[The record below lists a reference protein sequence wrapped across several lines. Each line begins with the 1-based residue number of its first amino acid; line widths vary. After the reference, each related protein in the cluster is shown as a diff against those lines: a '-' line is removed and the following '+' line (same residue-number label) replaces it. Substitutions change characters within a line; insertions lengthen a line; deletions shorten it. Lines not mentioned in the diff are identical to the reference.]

1 MQHFVA
7 TSNYLIFSSTD
18 NHCFC
23 MYLQTQKT
31 IQNNSHFVGPEACT
45 TSLSFLNNYLLLF
58 EKAKR
63 STILVLDI
71 RRYCNS
77 TATLDIFHHS
87 RTKKDKNEQ
96 LI

>member
-58 EKAKR
+58 EMAKR
-63 STILVLDI
+63 STILALEI
-71 RRYCNS
+71 RR
-77 TATLDIFHHS
+77 S
-87 RTKKDKNEQ
+87 RQHWTYFIIQEQRKTKMNN
-96 LI
+96 